1 MDKKRSKITQEHV
14 LEAEALKRLWKSRAS
29 KCTQEEF
36 GAKYGLGSQAN
47 VGHYLGAR
55 SPLNIKAASAFAKEI
70 GCQVADFSTRVAS
83 EMRLI
88 GATDPDMAV
97 EKRPENTLNSQKV
110 IYEVHPKTKRQ
121 RSMDALLATAEKI
134 NDDGLSRLLE
144 RAEMLSE
151 SHPVAAKQ
159 TRS

>member
-14 LEAEALKRLWKSRAS
+14 LEAEALKRLWKGRAR

-70 GCQVADFSTRVAS
+70 GCQVSDFSPRVAA
-83 EMRLI
+83 EMALI
-88 GATDPDMAV
+88 GAADHDMSAD
-97 EKRPENTLNSQKV
+97 KRPESRLNSDRV
-110 IYEVHPKTKRQ
+110 VYEVRPKTKRQ
-121 RSMDALLATAEKI
+121 RAIDALLETVEKI
-134 NDDGLSRLLE
+134 NDEGLSRLLE
-144 RAEMLSE
+144 RAEILSE
-151 SHPVAAKQ
+151 SHPVVSKQ
-159 TRS
+159 TQS